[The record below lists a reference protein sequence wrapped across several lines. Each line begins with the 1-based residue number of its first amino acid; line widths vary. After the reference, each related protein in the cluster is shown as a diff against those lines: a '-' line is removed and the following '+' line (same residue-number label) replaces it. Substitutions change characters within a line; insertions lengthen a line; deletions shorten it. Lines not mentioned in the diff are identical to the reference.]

1 MAKLPTIKENE
12 DALQM
17 SKGERANVYDLL
29 PQYVQE
35 AIDTI
40 PEDYRLLEE
49 RELRKTLKPNASVQ
63 ALRNSFWVEYARC
76 IDNRSKL
83 SISKIISG
91 ICNIEYFSQ
100 VVLKHPMM
108 VEWMMRP
115 PVSYNRAMEESLHF
129 GVERLREIL
138 ELPISYTKVDSNG
151 FERVIIDHKAADLI
165 LKAFT
170 IVDTRVKG
178 SVVQRQQN
186 LNVSGTMS
194 ELKTVMESASMDD
207 IKRKVWELKR
217 REAEAGG
224 VVVEVE
230 SEEVSS

>member
-1 MAKLPTIKENE
+1 MAKLPLIKENE
-12 DALQM
+12 DALEM
-17 SKGERANVYDLL
+17 SGGERRRVYDLV
-29 PQYVQE
+29 PPYVQA

-40 PEDYRLLEE
+40 PEELRLKEE
-49 RELRKTLKPNASVQ
+49 RELRNHVRPNASVQ

-76 IDNRSKL
+76 IDSGSKF
-83 SISKIISG
+83 SISRIISG

-100 VVLKHPMM
+100 VVLKHPAM

-115 PVSYNRAMEESLHF
+115 PVSYNRAMEESLSF

-151 FERVIIDHKAADLI
+151 FEKTIIDHKAAELV
-165 LKAFT
+165 LKAF
-170 IVDTRVKG
+170 IIADTRVKG
-178 SVVQRQQN
+178 SVLQRQQTM
-186 LNVSGTMS
+186 NVSGTMS
-194 ELKTVMESASMDD
+194 ELKSAMESASMDD
-207 IKRKVWELKR
+207 IKRKIWELKR

-224 VVVEVE
+224 VVVEVQ